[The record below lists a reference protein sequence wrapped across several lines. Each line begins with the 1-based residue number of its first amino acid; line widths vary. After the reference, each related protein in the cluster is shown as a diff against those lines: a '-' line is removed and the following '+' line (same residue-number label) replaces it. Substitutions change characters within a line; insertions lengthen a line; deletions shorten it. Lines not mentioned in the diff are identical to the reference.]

1 MVHRRG
7 FIQTALATL
16 ALPAMESLPLRRSF
30 ASQVMRG
37 PAKRLVCVGNS
48 FGMYQPRFFPKQT
61 GKEYSIT
68 PLLKPMERHRIDF
81 SVFSNL
87 DHSIKGGH
95 YAVHSFLSGVKYSQA
110 ASMPSGNITLDQ
122 RAAEVLGPQTRFPSL
137 TVGSTDGLHGG
148 CQMSWTRSGVRV
160 PPISGP
166 KELFRKLFLNDSPT
180 QKASAV
186 DNFHLHGSI
195 LDAAL
200 EDAHSLSRKL
210 NQRDKTKLDEYFS
223 SVRDIE
229 QRIQQQ
235 EKWVL
240 RDKPKAPIAE
250 PTNDNL
256 IEDLPEL
263 FDLIALALETDST
276 RIGTFE
282 MAGANFRTGILGL
295 NKGYHAYS
303 HHGQDPKNIEGL
315 VKLELYQMKQLAR
328 FLDRLKS
335 TELAD
340 GRTLFDETIVLFGS
354 GMGNANSHTNSNLP
368 ILLAGGGFR
377 LGEHLSYPTEKQK
390 RIPLCNLYVS
400 ILQQLGIEDDT
411 FGTSSGSLN
420 GLETG

>member
-1 MVHRRG
+1 
-7 FIQTALATL
+7 
-16 ALPAMESLPLRRSF
+16 
-30 ASQVMRG
+30 
-37 PAKRLVCVGNS
+37 
-48 FGMYQPRFFPKQT
+48 MYQPRFFPKQT

-68 PLLKPMERHRIDF
+68 PLLKTMERHRSDF

-303 HHGQDPKNIEGL
+303 RSRSSTGFGPGFTSPLSGGCGESFWPAQEPVGRGALDEACRL
-315 VKLELYQMKQLAR
+315 SLAAEELTAAGEDFAAV
-328 FLDRLKS
+328 FLDCSKCYEHVPLTSLVTAAAEQGWPTPLLK
-335 TELAD
+335 
-340 GRTLFDETIVLFGS
+340 
-354 GMGNANSHTNSNLP
+354 
-368 ILLAGGGFR
+368 
-377 LGEHLSYPTEKQK
+377 
-390 RIPLCNLYVS
+390 
-400 ILQQLGIEDDT
+400 GIWDMYRAPR
-411 FGTSSGSLN
+411 
-420 GLETG
+420 